1 MAKLII
7 NARGRPQQILELDPG
22 LYLLGRALA
31 CDIHLDDPSV
41 SGRHCEIMIE
51 AGGIVVKD
59 LKSTNGTFIN
69 GKPVDECIFLSDQVL
84 TVGTVQ
90 ITQEAAP
97 VPVISIPVAT
107 PPPAPTPTLLT
118 GDVIVCSRHPDRHA
132 TMVCRQCQEKW
143 CGACIKEIRR
153 VGGQAMKLCP
163 ACGGICEPLFSQDI
177 AGKKSKSL
185 FGKIPSAVTQFI
197 DKTFK
202 SGKPKSK

>member
-7 NARGRPQQILELDPG
+7 NARGRPQQVLELDPG
-22 LYLLGRALA
+22 LYSLGRALA

-41 SGRHCEIMIE
+41 SGRHCEIVIE
-51 AGGIVVKD
+51 SGGIVVKD

-69 GKPVDECIFLSDQVL
+69 GRPIDESIFLCDQVL
-84 TVGTVQ
+84 TVGTVR

-97 VPVISIPVAT
+97 IPEISIPLV
-107 PPPAPTPTLLT
+107 PPPAPAAPQIFAS
-118 GDVIVCSRHPDRHA
+118 DVVVCSRHADRHA
-132 TMVCRQCQEKW
+132 TMVCRQCKEKW

-163 ACGGICEPLFSQDI
+163 GCGGICELIFAQDNG
-177 AGKKSKSL
+177 GKKSKGL
-185 FGKIPSAVTQFI
+185 FAKFPSAVTQFI

-202 SGKPKSK
+202 SGKRKN

>member
-1 MAKLII
+1 MAKLMI
-7 NARGRPQQILELDPG
+7 NARGRPLQTLDLDPG

-51 AGGIVVKD
+51 SGGIVVRD

-69 GKPVDECIFLSDQVL
+69 GKPVDECVFLSDQIL

-90 ITQEAAP
+90 ITQDAAP
-97 VPVISIPVAT
+97 LPEISIPT
-107 PPPAPTPTLLT
+107 PPPPQAAPQLLSS
-118 GDVIVCSRHPDRHA
+118 DAIVCSRHPDRHA

-163 ACGGICEPLFSQDI
+163 ACSGICELLFSHGI
-177 AGKKSKSL
+177 AGKKAKSL

-202 SGKPKSK
+202 SGKRKK